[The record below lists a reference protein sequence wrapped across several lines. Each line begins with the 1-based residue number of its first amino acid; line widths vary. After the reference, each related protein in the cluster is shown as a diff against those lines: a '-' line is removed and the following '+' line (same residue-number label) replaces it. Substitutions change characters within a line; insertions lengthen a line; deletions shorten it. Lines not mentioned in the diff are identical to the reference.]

1 MNMKITNQN
10 VQSVLSTLGRTFK
23 ILNEREIKILRLRH
37 GLEDGEAKTLE
48 DIAKIEK
55 VTRERIRQIE
65 SKAIEKI
72 NLVLK
77 YEE

>member
-1 MNMKITNQN
+1 MKITNKNIQDTMT
-10 VQSVLSTLGRTFK
+10 VIGKCFKVLEPR
-23 ILNEREIKILRLRH
+23 ERKILRLRH
-37 GLEDGEAKTLE
+37 GLEDGEPKTLE
-48 DIAKIEK
+48 QLAKIEK

-65 SKAIEKI
+65 SKAVEKI